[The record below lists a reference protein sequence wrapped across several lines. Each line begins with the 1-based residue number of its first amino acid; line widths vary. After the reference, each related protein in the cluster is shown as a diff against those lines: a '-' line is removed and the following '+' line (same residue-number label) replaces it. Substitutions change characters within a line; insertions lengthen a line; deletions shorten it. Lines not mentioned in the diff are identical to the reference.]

1 MTDVAPTHP
10 SQGHRVW
17 LWPAATS
24 LVLAAVVA
32 AAGWYLLQQRQLA
45 EGQSQQ
51 MASQMQALEQSLQS
65 LRADQRANA
74 RTLQDAAS
82 GNRLLRDEVL
92 GVSQRNALLEENV
105 ARLTA
110 DTRQGLQLL
119 RQEEV
124 EVMLGQAM
132 QRLEY
137 GHDLDSARR
146 LYALA
151 ENMLQGLEGPGL
163 LDLRQSLRQER
174 SVLDALGPD
183 PRMRLA
189 SELDSVLKALLA
201 MERQAPESR
210 DDLQWW
216 QRVLSPLVDIH
227 RSDAGV
233 LLADSQRVQALDSLQ
248 LEVSLA
254 RAALERG
261 DQAGWERALGRI
273 SDWVGRLWPDG
284 PARQRQ
290 QQALTQLRQAPLT
303 PVLPELGSTLR
314 QMRQMRDGSA
324 TP

>member
-1 MTDVAPTHP
+1 MQASTA
-10 SQGHRVW
+10 RRRW
-17 LWPAATS
+17 LWPVAGG
-24 LVLAAVVA
+24 LVAVA
-32 AAGWYLLQQRQLA
+32 ALAVAAGLLLQQRQLS
-45 EGQSQQ
+45 EGRNQQ
-51 MASQMQALEQSLQS
+51 LADQVLALEQSLQS

-92 GVSQRNALLEENV
+92 GISQRNALLEENV

-119 RQEEV
+119 RLEEV

-146 LYALA
+146 LYAQA
-151 ENMLQGLEGPGL
+151 ETMLQALEGPGL

-174 SVLDALGPD
+174 AVLDALGPD
-183 PRMRLA
+183 PRLRLA
-189 SELDSVLKALLA
+189 ADLDAVLKALLA
-201 MERQAPESR
+201 IERQAPENAEA
-210 DDLQWW
+210 LQWW
-216 QRVLSPLVDIH
+216 QRLLSPLVDIH

-233 LLADSQRVQALDSLQ
+233 LLADSQRLHALDSLQ
-248 LEVSLA
+248 LEASLA

-261 DQAGWERALGRI
+261 DPASWQRALDRI
-273 SDWVGRLWPDG
+273 DDWAARLWPEG
-284 PARQRQ
+284 PARARQ
-290 QQALTQLRQAPLT
+290 QQALQQLRRAPLT

-314 QMRQMRDGSA
+314 QMRQIRDGST

>member
-1 MTDVAPTHP
+1 MIESAPLTAQRP
-10 SQGHRVW
+10 RRVW
-17 LWPAATS
+17 LWPAIGGLL
-24 LVLAAVVA
+24 LVAGIGS
-32 AAGWYLLQQRQLA
+32 AGWYLSQQRQLA
-45 EGQSQQ
+45 EGQSLQL
-51 MASQMQALEQSLQS
+51 ATQMQALEQSLHT

-92 GVSQRNALLEENV
+92 GLSQRNALLEENL

-110 DTRQGLQLL
+110 DSRQGLQLL
-119 RQEEV
+119 RMEEV
-124 EVMLGQAM
+124 EVMLAQALL
-132 QRLEY
+132 RLEY

-151 ENMLQGLEGPGL
+151 DTLLQGLEGPGM
-163 LDLRQSLRQER
+163 LDLRQSLRSER
-174 SVLDALGPD
+174 RALDALGAD
-183 PRMRLA
+183 PRQPLA
-189 SELDSVLKALLA
+189 AALHNQVGSLLA
-201 MERQAPESR
+201 MQRQPPESR
-210 DDLQWW
+210 ENLQWW
-216 QRVLSPLVDIH
+216 QRVLSPLVEIH

-233 LLADSQRVQALDSLQ
+233 LLADSQRTQAIDSLQ

-261 DQAGWERALGRI
+261 DQPGWDTALARI
-273 SDWVGRLWPDG
+273 NDWVARLWPDG

-290 QQALTQLRQAPLT
+290 QQALAELRKTPLT
-303 PVLPELGSTLR
+303 PVVPELGSTLR

>member
-1 MTDVAPTHP
+1 MTDVAPTPP
-10 SQGHRVW
+10 SQGRRVW

-105 ARLTA
+105 ARLSA

-124 EVMLGQAM
+124 EVMLGQAL

-174 SVLDALGPD
+174 SVLDTLGPD
-183 PRMRLA
+183 PRLRLA
-189 SELDSVLKALLA
+189 SELDGVLKALLA

-254 RAALERG
+254 RAALERA

-324 TP
+324 SP